1 MIVTFRR
8 FENIGFDEISRFRTV
23 EDAGPYKLK
32 VKFYFTKLG
41 FRPPLLIRG
50 AQARA
55 ASIACG
61 EPHGY
66 ANGDRKTSQRRGR
79 GVLIEPRRALT
90 IWWRM
95 PLPLSQSPPP
105 RGKRREPEGIP
116 SLGVL
121 SLVTFFAQ
129 AKKVIKKIRYPR
141 ALCADGYLRKNL
153 LKIIIRKVLSSST
166 CLQVAALA
174 PHHFPAG
181 EGIVGYAATSPKGE
195 AGSL

>member
-90 IWWRM
+90 IWWRIT
-95 PLPLSQSPPP
+95 LP
-105 RGKRREPEGIP
+105 
-116 SLGVL
+116 
-121 SLVTFFAQ
+121 
-129 AKKVIKKIRYPR
+129 
-141 ALCADGYLRKNL
+141 
-153 LKIIIRKVLSSST
+153 
-166 CLQVAALA
+166 
-174 PHHFPAG
+174 
-181 EGIVGYAATSPKGE
+181 
-195 AGSL
+195 